1 MYSQM
6 EMAIIKPTS
15 FCAGKWVNFLCLES
29 RAVRERCSNLALGS
43 ATLKEMKSLI
53 HVRSGKSQFYQQTK
67 NFKHLKMFIIKN
79 RTELK
84 MRLQTHSK

>member
-15 FCAGKWVNFLCLES
+15 FCARKWVNFLCLES
-29 RAVRERCSNLALGS
+29 RAVQERCSNLALGS

-53 HVRSGKSQFYQQTK
+53 HVRSGQSQFYQQTK